1 MDEAAY
7 AGDDR
12 PGRTLT
18 LLFRLAYY
26 GVSKL
31 VAAAFFG
38 IFALDLTVEVAM
50 NDNLDE

>member
-1 MDEAAY
+1 MDEVAR

-12 PGRTLT
+12 PGRALT

-26 GVSKL
+26 GVSRL

-50 NDNLDE
+50 NDNFDD